1 MIARPNS
8 NQDPS
13 PDPTSP
19 YPTSPDSTSPDSSP
33 DRSPGTPGEG
43 DDALPGQNPPW
54 LTALQES
61 LVEALPRLYGVPAD
75 PLVSEAI
82 AALTL
87 ALAAGELTCPLP
99 LSLQQ
104 GQGLAQAD
112 GPDSL
117 ARLQRSALVQASD
130 SPLVLAGQRLA
141 WRRWQ
146 QRLQQVLDA
155 LVDMAQAPPPAWP
168 AAAGEPVADHSS
180 ASKAAVTKGTLAA
193 APPGTPLDDQQR
205 RAVAAVLAK
214 GLVLLEGGPGTG
226 KTSTVAAMINAVQQ
240 HCPQALIHLAAPTGK
255 AAARLGQASG
265 DRHPCST
272 LHRLLEQ
279 RGDRFLRNRHHPLR
293 LDLLIVDEVSMVDLE
308 LMAALLEALPAS
320 CRLVLVGDPA
330 QLPPVAPG
338 AVLAALQRPAPRA
351 ALGDAAVHLETTYR
365 HAGAIAAVAAT
376 LRQWGSAEGPDGSP
390 VPSGEPLLE
399 LLRPQLQRLGQGDNL
414 HWLEVPWTGWSASL
428 PEPVRQRLQQHRL
441 KLAELAQEAELARAA
456 GTQGAKAQGAGDQ
469 ANGNQQAAVQALL
482 AQRDRLLLLTPQRR
496 GPWGVE
502 TLHRLLLGDAAADP
516 GRWPCGTPVIC
527 LRNRDD
533 LGLANGDL
541 GVVVGDAPAT
551 GPDSNLDSNRDFQR
565 WLVFGPDP
573 SQRLHPAQLAGAVEP
588 ALALT
593 VHKAQGSEAEEV
605 IVLVPPGEPRDPR
618 LLYTALT
625 RARQRALLVT
635 SRATGPS
642 HSASIPAV

>member
-1 MIARPNS
+1 MIAQSNF

-19 YPTSPDSTSPDSSP
+19 DSNQDPIP
-33 DRSPGTPGEG
+33 VTPLEG
-43 DDALPGQNPPW
+43 DDALPGQDPPW

-61 LVEALPRLYGVPAD
+61 LVEALPRLYGVAAD

-82 AALTL
+82 GALTR
-87 ALAAGELTCPLP
+87 ALAAGELECPLP

-104 GQGLAQAD
+104 GQGTAGAD

-117 ARLQRSALVQASD
+117 ALLQRSALVQAND
-130 SPLVLAGQRLA
+130 SPLVLEGQRLS

-146 QRLQQVLDA
+146 QRLQQVLAA
-155 LVDMAQAPPPAWP
+155 LVDRAQAPPPAWP
-168 AAAGEPVADHSS
+168 AAAGEPVA
-180 ASKAAVTKGTLAA
+180 KAAAAEPAARDSAADQPSAGEPAATKATPAA
-193 APPGTPLDDQQR
+193 APPAAPLDDQQR
-205 RAVAAVLAK
+205 RAVAAVLAR

-226 KTSTVAAMINAVQQ
+226 KTSTVAAMISAVQQ
-240 HCPQALIHLAAPTGK
+240 HCPQARIHLAAPTGK

-308 LMAALLEALPAS
+308 LMAALLEALPTS

-351 ALGDAAVHLETTYR
+351 ALGETAVRLETTYR
-365 HAGAIAAVAAT
+365 HAGAIAAVAAS
-376 LRQWGSAEGPDGSP
+376 LRQWGEADGPEAPTAPGAEG
-390 VPSGEPLLE
+390 LLQ
-399 LLRPQLQRLGQGDNL
+399 LLRPQLQRLGDDDNL
-414 HWLEVPWTGWSASL
+414 QWLEVSWTGWAASL

-441 KLAELAQEAELARAA
+441 KLAELARAVGADGA
-456 GTQGAKAQGAGDQ
+456 GTQGAKAQGTGTQRAKDQ
-469 ANGNQQAAVQALL
+469 AAAVEALL

-502 TLHRLLLGDAAADP
+502 TLHRLLLGEAAADP
-516 GRWPCGTPVIC
+516 ARWPCGTPVIC

-541 GVVVGDAPAT
+541 GVVMGDSPAT
-551 GPDSNLDSNRDFQR
+551 GSESSLDSNREFQR
-565 WLVFGPDP
+565 WLIFGPDP

-635 SRATGPS
+635 SRVTG
-642 HSASIPAV
+642 SA

>member
-1 MIARPNS
+1 MT
-8 NQDPS
+8 NQ
-13 PDPTSP
+13 PDPN
-19 YPTSPDSTSPDSSP
+19 PTNPDSSP
-33 DRSPGTPGEG
+33 DLSPGIPLQG
-43 DDALPGQNPPW
+43 DDAAQTQEPPW

-75 PLVSEAI
+75 PLVNEAI

-87 ALAAGELTCPLP
+87 ALAAGELACPLP

-130 SPLVLAGQRLA
+130 SPLVLEGQRLA

-155 LVDMAQAPPPAWP
+155 LVKRAQAPPPAWP
-168 AAAGEPVADHSS
+168 VAAEETAPAAAIP
-180 ASKAAVTKGTLAA
+180 AA
-193 APPGTPLDDQQR
+193 APPAAPLDGQQR
-205 RAVAAVLAK
+205 RAVAAVLAR

-226 KTSTVAAMINAVQQ
+226 KTSTVAAMINAALQ
-240 HCPQALIHLAAPTGK
+240 HCPQARIHLAAPTGK
-255 AAARLGQASG
+255 AAARLGQATYG
-265 DRHPCST
+265 RHPCST

-308 LMAALLEALPAS
+308 LMAALLEALPTS

-351 ALGDAAVHLETTYR
+351 ALGETAVRLETTYR
-365 HAGAIAAVAAT
+365 HAGAIAAVAAS
-376 LRQWGSAEGPDGSP
+376 LRQWGEADGPEAPTAPGAEG
-390 VPSGEPLLE
+390 LLQ
-399 LLRPQLQRLGQGDNL
+399 LLRPQLQRLGDDDNL
-414 HWLEVPWTGWSASL
+414 QWLEVSWTGWAASL

-441 KLAELAQEAELARAA
+441 KLAELARAVGA
-456 GTQGAKAQGAGDQ
+456 DGAKAQGAGAQGTGTQRAKDQ
-469 ANGNQQAAVQALL
+469 AAAVEALL

-502 TLHRLLLGDAAADP
+502 TLHRLLLGEAAADP
-516 GRWPCGTPVIC
+516 ARWPCGTPVIC

-541 GVVVGDAPAT
+541 GVVVGDSPAT
-551 GPDSNLDSNRDFQR
+551 GSESSLDSNRDFQR
-565 WLVFGPDP
+565 WLVFGPHP

>member
-1 MIARPNS
+1 MT
-8 NQDPS
+8 NQ
-13 PDPTSP
+13 PDPN
-19 YPTSPDSTSPDSSP
+19 PTNPDSSP
-33 DRSPGTPGEG
+33 DLSPGIPLQG
-43 DDALPGQNPPW
+43 DDAAQTQEPPW

-75 PLVSEAI
+75 PLVNEAI

-87 ALAAGELTCPLP
+87 ALAAGELACPLP

-130 SPLVLAGQRLA
+130 SPLVLEGQRLA

-155 LVDMAQAPPPAWP
+155 LVKRAQAPPPAWP
-168 AAAGEPVADHSS
+168 VAAEETAPAAAIP
-180 ASKAAVTKGTLAA
+180 AA
-193 APPGTPLDDQQR
+193 APPAAPLDGQQR
-205 RAVAAVLAK
+205 RAVAAVLAR

-226 KTSTVAAMINAVQQ
+226 KTSTVAAMINAALQ
-240 HCPQALIHLAAPTGK
+240 HCPQARIHLAAPTGK
-255 AAARLGQASG
+255 AAARLGQATYG
-265 DRHPCST
+265 RHPCST

-308 LMAALLEALPAS
+308 LMAALLEALPTS

-351 ALGDAAVHLETTYR
+351 ALGETAVRLETTYR
-365 HAGAIAAVAAT
+365 HGGAIAAVAAS
-376 LRQWGSAEGPDGSP
+376 LRQWGEADGPEAPTAPGAEG
-390 VPSGEPLLE
+390 LLQ
-399 LLRPQLQRLGQGDNL
+399 LLRPQLQRLGDDDNL
-414 HWLEVPWTGWSASL
+414 QWLEVSWTGWAASL

-441 KLAELAQEAELARAA
+441 KLAELARAVGA
-456 GTQGAKAQGAGDQ
+456 DGAKAQGAGAQGTGTQRAKDQ
-469 ANGNQQAAVQALL
+469 AAAVEALL

-502 TLHRLLLGDAAADP
+502 TLHRLLLGEAAADP
-516 GRWPCGTPVIC
+516 ARWPCGTPVIC

-541 GVVVGDAPAT
+541 GVVVGDSPAT
-551 GPDSNLDSNRDFQR
+551 GSESSLDSNRDFQR
-565 WLVFGPDP
+565 WLVFGPHP

-605 IVLVPPGEPRDPR
+605 IVLVPPGELRDPR

>member
-1 MIARPNS
+1 MTNR
-8 NQDPS
+8 

-19 YPTSPDSTSPDSSP
+19 DSSR

-43 DDALPGQNPPW
+43 DDDLPGQNPPW

-87 ALAAGELTCPLP
+87 ALAAGEVTCPLP

-155 LVDMAQAPPPAWP
+155 LVGRAQAPLPAWP
-168 AAAGEPVADHSS
+168 AAAGVSAADQPPVG
-180 ASKAAVTKGTLAA
+180 KAAATKATLAA
-193 APPGTPLDDQQR
+193 APPAAPLDDQQR
-205 RAVAAVLAK
+205 RAVGAVLAK

-226 KTSTVAAMINAVQQ
+226 KTSTVAAMISAVQQ
-240 HCPQALIHLAAPTGK
+240 HCPQARIHLAAPTGK

-376 LRQWGSAEGPDGSP
+376 LRQWAGAEGPDGSP
-390 VPSGEPLLE
+390 VTGGEPLLE
-399 LLRPQLQRLGQGDNL
+399 LLRPQLQRLGQDDNL

-441 KLAELAQEAELARAA
+441 KLAELAQEA
-456 GTQGAKAQGAGDQ
+456 GAQ
-469 ANGNQQAAVQALL
+469 ASGNQQAAVQALL

-502 TLHRLLLGDAAADP
+502 TLHRLLLGEAAADP
-516 GRWPCGTPVIC
+516 ARWPCGTPVIC

-541 GVVVGDAPAT
+541 GVVVGNSPAT
-551 GPDSNLDSNRDFQR
+551 GPDFSLDSNREFQR

-642 HSASIPAV
+642 HSASNPAV

>member
-1 MIARPNS
+1 MTN
-8 NQDPS
+8 S
-13 PDPTSP
+13 PDPATENP
-19 YPTSPDSTSPDSSP
+19 
-33 DRSPGTPGEG
+33 SPGIPGEG
-43 DDALPGQNPPW
+43 DGALPGQNPPW

-75 PLVSEAI
+75 PVVCEAI

-87 ALAAGELTCPLP
+87 ALAAGELECHLP

-112 GPDSL
+112 GSDSL

-155 LVDMAQAPPPAWP
+155 LVGRAQAPPPAWP
-168 AAAGEPVADHSS
+168 AAAEEPVADQPS
-180 ASKAAVTKGTLAA
+180 AGKAAATKATPAAA
-193 APPGTPLDDQQR
+193 APALAPLDDQQR

-226 KTSTVAAMINAVQQ
+226 KTSTVAAMISAVQEQ
-240 HCPQALIHLAAPTGK
+240 FPQARIHLAAPTGK

-279 RGDRFLRNRHHPLR
+279 RGDRFLRNRHNPLR

-308 LMAALLEALPAS
+308 LMAALLEALPAN

-338 AVLAALQRPAPRA
+338 AVLAALQRPAPRT
-351 ALGDAAVHLETTYR
+351 ALGDAAVLLETTYR
-365 HAGAIAAVAAT
+365 HAGAIATVAAT
-376 LRQWGSAEGPDGSP
+376 LRQWGSAEGPDAP
-390 VPSGEPLLE
+390 TVPGAEGLLE
-399 LLRPQLQRLGQGDNL
+399 LLRPQLECLGQDDNL

-441 KLAELAQEAELARAA
+441 KLAELAELAWLA
-456 GTQGAKAQGAGDQ
+456 GAQGAGAQ
-469 ANGNQQAAVQALL
+469 GAGAQEAGNQEPADRAAAVQALL

-496 GPWGVE
+496 GPWGVD

-516 GRWPCGTPVIC
+516 ARWPCGTPVIC

-541 GVVVGDAPAT
+541 GVVVGDSPAT
-551 GPDSNLDSNRDFQR
+551 GSESSLDSKLDTKRDFQR

-625 RARQRALLVT
+625 RARQRVLLVT
-635 SRATGPS
+635 SRVTG
-642 HSASIPAV
+642 AD

>member
-1 MIARPNS
+1 V
-8 NQDPS
+8 Q
-13 PDPTSP
+13 TQ
-19 YPTSPDSTSPDSSP
+19 
-33 DRSPGTPGEG
+33 E
-43 DDALPGQNPPW
+43 PPW

-75 PLVSEAI
+75 AAVSEAI

-87 ALAAGELTCPLP
+87 ALAAGELECPLP
-99 LSLQQ
+99 LAWQQ
-104 GQGLAQAD
+104 GQGTTSTE
-112 GPDSL
+112 GPVSL
-117 ARLQRSALVQASD
+117 ARLQQSALVQASD
-130 SPLVLAGQRLA
+130 SPIVMEGQRLG

-146 QRLQQVLDA
+146 LRLQQVLDA
-155 LVDMAQAPPPAWP
+155 LVDRAQAPPPAWP
-168 AAAGEPVADHSS
+168 ASADVLAPGEPAT
-180 ASKAAVTKGTLAA
+180 AAATQAA
-193 APPGTPLDDQQR
+193 APPAARLDDQQR
-205 RAVAAVLAK
+205 RAVAAVLTR

-226 KTSTVAAMINAVQQ
+226 KTSTVAAMISEVQK
-240 HCPQALIHLAAPTGK
+240 HSPQALIHLAAPTGK
-255 AAARLGQASG
+255 AAARLGQACG

-308 LMAALLEALPAS
+308 LMAALVEALPAN

-351 ALGDAAVHLETTYR
+351 ALGDAAVRLETTYR

-376 LRQWGSAEGPDGSP
+376 LRQWGGADGPDCPTAPGA
-390 VPSGEPLLE
+390 EALLE
-399 LLRPQLQRLGQGDNL
+399 LLRPQLQRLEEDDNL
-414 HWLEVPWTGWSASL
+414 QWLEVPWAGWAPSL

-441 KLAELAQEAELARAA
+441 KLAELARGEAVE
-456 GTQGAKAQGAGDQ
+456 
-469 ANGNQQAAVQALL
+469 ALL

-502 TLHRLLLGDAAADP
+502 TLHRLLLGEAAADP
-516 GRWPCGTPVIC
+516 ARWPCGTPVIC

-541 GVVVGDAPAT
+541 GVVVGDAPAA
-551 GPDSNLDSNRDFQR
+551 GSDSNLDSKQDFQR
-565 WLVFGPDP
+565 WLVFGPHP
-573 SQRLHPAQLAGAVEP
+573 NQRLHPAQLAGAVEP

-635 SRATGPS
+635 SRVNG
-642 HSASIPAV
+642 SA

>member
-1 MIARPNS
+1 
-8 NQDPS
+8 
-13 PDPTSP
+13 
-19 YPTSPDSTSPDSSP
+19 
-33 DRSPGTPGEG
+33 
-43 DDALPGQNPPW
+43 
-54 LTALQES
+54 
-61 LVEALPRLYGVPAD
+61 
-75 PLVSEAI
+75 
-82 AALTL
+82 
-87 ALAAGELTCPLP
+87 
-99 LSLQQ
+99 
-104 GQGLAQAD
+104 
-112 GPDSL
+112 
-117 ARLQRSALVQASD
+117 
-130 SPLVLAGQRLA
+130 
-141 WRRWQ
+141 
-146 QRLQQVLDA
+146 
-155 LVDMAQAPPPAWP
+155 
-168 AAAGEPVADHSS
+168 
-180 ASKAAVTKGTLAA
+180 
-193 APPGTPLDDQQR
+193 
-205 RAVAAVLAK
+205 LAK

-226 KTSTVAAMINAVQQ
+226 KTSTVAAMISAVQQ
-240 HCPQALIHLAAPTGK
+240 HYPQARIHLAAPTGK

-279 RGDRFLRNRHHPLR
+279 RGDRFLRNRHNPLR

-308 LMAALLEALPAS
+308 LMAALLEALPAN

-338 AVLAALQRPAPRA
+338 AVLAALQRPAPRT
-351 ALGDAAVHLETTYR
+351 ALGDAAVRLETTYR

-376 LRQWGSAEGPDGSP
+376 LRQWGSAEGPAGSTAP
-390 VPSGEPLLE
+390 GAEGLLE
-399 LLRPQLQRLGQGDNL
+399 LLGPQLECLGQDDNL

-441 KLAELAQEAELARAA
+441 KLAELAELAWRA
-456 GTQGAKAQGAGDQ
+456 GAQGAGAQ
-469 ANGNQQAAVQALL
+469 GAGAQGAGAQEAGNQEPADRAAAVQALL

-496 GPWGVE
+496 GPWGVD

-516 GRWPCGTPVIC
+516 ARWPCGTPVIC

-541 GVVVGDAPAT
+541 GVVVGDSPAT
-551 GPDSNLDSNRDFQR
+551 GSESSLDSKLDTKRDFQR

-605 IVLVPPGEPRDPR
+605 IVLVPPGEPRDLR

-625 RARQRALLVT
+625 RARQRVLLVT
-635 SRATGPS
+635 GRVTG
-642 HSASIPAV
+642 AD

>member
-155 LVDMAQAPPPAWP
+155 LVERAQAPPPAWP
-168 AAAGEPVADHSS
+168 VAAEETAPAAAIP
-180 ASKAAVTKGTLAA
+180 AA
-193 APPGTPLDDQQR
+193 APPAAPLDGQQR
-205 RAVAAVLAK
+205 RAVAAVLAR

-226 KTSTVAAMINAVQQ
+226 KTSTVAAMINAALR
-240 HCPQALIHLAAPTGK
+240 HCPQARIHLAAPTGK
-255 AAARLGQASG
+255 AAARLGQATYG
-265 DRHPCST
+265 RHPCST

-351 ALGDAAVHLETTYR
+351 ALGETAVRLETTYR
-365 HAGAIAAVAAT
+365 HAGAIASVAAT
-376 LRQWGSAEGPDGSP
+376 LRQWGGADGPDAP
-390 VPSGEPLLE
+390 TAPDAEALLE
-399 LLRPQLQRLGQGDNL
+399 LLRPQLEHLGEGDNL
-414 HWLEVPWTGWSASL
+414 QWLEVPWTGWSASL

-441 KLAELAQEAELARAA
+441 KLAELAQEAELARVPR
-456 GTQGAKAQGAGDQ
+456 GPGAGDQ
-469 ANGNQQAAVQALL
+469 ANGNQEAALEALL

-502 TLHRLLLGDAAADP
+502 TLHRLLLGEAAADP
-516 GRWPCGTPVIC
+516 ARWPCGTPVIC

-541 GVVVGDAPAT
+541 GVVVGDT
-551 GPDSNLDSNRDFQR
+551 SNVGHDSSLESNREFQR
-565 WLVFGPDP
+565 WLTFGPDP

-635 SRATGPS
+635 SRATGP
-642 HSASIPAV
+642 A

>member
-1 MIARPNS
+1 MIS
-8 NQDPS
+8 GL
-13 PDPTSP
+13 
-19 YPTSPDSTSPDSSP
+19 DSSP
-33 DRSPGTPGEG
+33 GIPLQG
-43 DDALPGQNPPW
+43 DDAAQTNDPPW

-87 ALAAGELTCPLP
+87 ALAAGDLECPLP
-99 LSLQQ
+99 LLQ
-104 GQGLAQAD
+104 GPGSARAD
-112 GPDSL
+112 GSVSL
-117 ARLQRSALVQASD
+117 ARLQQSALVQASD
-130 SPLVLAGQRLA
+130 SPLVLEGQRLG

-146 QRLQQVLDA
+146 QSLQQVLAA
-155 LVDMAQAPPPAWP
+155 LVERAQAPPPAWP
-168 AAAGEPVADHSS
+168 AAAGEPAADEPS
-180 ASKAAVTKGTLAA
+180 AGEPAPAAGTLAA
-193 APPGTPLDDQQR
+193 ATFAAPLDDQQR
-205 RAVAAVLAK
+205 RAVGAVLAR

-226 KTSTVAAMINAVQQ
+226 KTSTVAAMIRAVQEQ
-240 HCPQALIHLAAPTGK
+240 CPQARIHLAAPTGK
-255 AAARLGQASG
+255 AAGRLRQATG

-279 RGDRFLRNRHHPLR
+279 RGDRFLRNRRNPLG

-308 LMAALLEALPAS
+308 LMAALVEALPAS

-338 AVLAALQRPAPRA
+338 AVLAALQRPEPRA
-351 ALGDAAVHLETTYR
+351 ALGDAVVRLETTYR

-376 LRQWGSAEGPDGSP
+376 LRQWGEADRPDRPSPAGAET
-390 VPSGEPLLE
+390 LLE
-399 LLRPQLQRLGQGDNL
+399 ELRPQLQRLAEGDNL
-414 HWLEVPWTGWSASL
+414 HWLEVPWTGWAASL
-428 PEPVRQRLQQHRL
+428 PEPVRQRLQEHRL
-441 KLAELAQEAELARAA
+441 KLAELAQAVGTQAA
-456 GTQGAKAQGAGDQ
+456 GAHGAKDQ
-469 ANGNQQAAVQALL
+469 AAAVEALL

-502 TLHRLLLGDAAADP
+502 TLHRLLLGEAAADP
-516 GRWPCGTPVIC
+516 ARWPVGTPVLC

-551 GPDSNLDSNRDFQR
+551 GPDSSLDSNRDVQR
-565 WLVFGPDP
+565 WLVFGPHP

-635 SRATGPS
+635 GRGTGP
-642 HSASIPAV
+642 A

>member
-1 MIARPNS
+1 
-8 NQDPS
+8 
-13 PDPTSP
+13 
-19 YPTSPDSTSPDSSP
+19 
-33 DRSPGTPGEG
+33 
-43 DDALPGQNPPW
+43 
-54 LTALQES
+54 
-61 LVEALPRLYGVPAD
+61 
-75 PLVSEAI
+75 
-82 AALTL
+82 L
-87 ALAAGELTCPLP
+87 ALAAGELECHLP

-112 GPDSL
+112 GSDSL

-155 LVDMAQAPPPAWP
+155 LVGRAQAPPPAWP
-168 AAAGEPVADHSS
+168 AAAEEPVADQPS
-180 ASKAAVTKGTLAA
+180 AGKAAATKATPAAA
-193 APPGTPLDDQQR
+193 APALAPLDDQQR

-226 KTSTVAAMINAVQQ
+226 KTSTVAAMISAVQEQ
-240 HCPQALIHLAAPTGK
+240 FPQARIHLAAPTGK

-279 RGDRFLRNRHHPLR
+279 RGDRFLRNRHNPLR

-308 LMAALLEALPAS
+308 LMAALLEALPAN

-338 AVLAALQRPAPRA
+338 AVLAALQRPAPRT
-351 ALGDAAVHLETTYR
+351 ALGDAAVRLETTYR
-365 HAGAIAAVAAT
+365 HAGAIATVAAT
-376 LRQWGSAEGPDGSP
+376 LRQWGSAEGPDAP
-390 VPSGEPLLE
+390 TVPGAEGLLE
-399 LLRPQLQRLGQGDNL
+399 LLRPQLECLGQDDNL

-441 KLAELAQEAELARAA
+441 KLAELAELAWLA
-456 GTQGAKAQGAGDQ
+456 GAQGAGAQ
-469 ANGNQQAAVQALL
+469 GAGAQEAGNQEPADRAAAVQALL

-496 GPWGVE
+496 GPWGVD

-516 GRWPCGTPVIC
+516 ARWPCGTPVIC

-541 GVVVGDAPAT
+541 GVVVGDSPAT
-551 GPDSNLDSNRDFQR
+551 GSESSLDSKLDTKRDFQR

-605 IVLVPPGEPRDPR
+605 IVLVPPGEPRDLR

-625 RARQRALLVT
+625 RARQRVLLVT
-635 SRATGPS
+635 GRVTG
-642 HSASIPAV
+642 AD

>member
-1 MIARPNS
+1 MTN
-8 NQDPS
+8 S
-13 PDPTSP
+13 PDPATENP
-19 YPTSPDSTSPDSSP
+19 
-33 DRSPGTPGEG
+33 SPGIPGEG
-43 DDALPGQNPPW
+43 DGALPGQNPPW

-75 PLVSEAI
+75 PVVCEAI

-87 ALAAGELTCPLP
+87 ALAAGELECHLP

-112 GPDSL
+112 GSDSL

-155 LVDMAQAPPPAWP
+155 LVGRAQAPPPAWP
-168 AAAGEPVADHSS
+168 AAAEEPVADQPS
-180 ASKAAVTKGTLAA
+180 AGKAAATKATLAA
-193 APPGTPLDDQQR
+193 APASAPLDDQQR
-205 RAVAAVLAK
+205 RAVAAVLAR

-226 KTSTVAAMINAVQQ
+226 KTSTVAAMINAVQEQ
-240 HCPQALIHLAAPTGK
+240 FPQARIHLAAPTGK

-279 RGDRFLRNRHHPLR
+279 RGDRFLRNRHNPLR

-308 LMAALLEALPAS
+308 LMAALLEALPAN

-338 AVLAALQRPAPRA
+338 AVLAALQRPAPRT
-351 ALGDAAVHLETTYR
+351 ALGDAAVRLETTYR
-365 HAGAIAAVAAT
+365 HAGAIATVAAT
-376 LRQWGSAEGPDGSP
+376 LRQWGSAEGPDAP
-390 VPSGEPLLE
+390 TVPGAEGLLE
-399 LLRPQLQRLGQGDNL
+399 LLRPQLECLGQDDNL

-441 KLAELAQEAELARAA
+441 KLAELAELAWLA
-456 GTQGAKAQGAGDQ
+456 GAQGAGAQ
-469 ANGNQQAAVQALL
+469 GAGAQEAGNQEPADRAAAVQALL

-496 GPWGVE
+496 GPWGVD

-516 GRWPCGTPVIC
+516 ARWPCGTPVIC

-541 GVVVGDAPAT
+541 GVVVGDSPAT
-551 GPDSNLDSNRDFQR
+551 GSESSLDSKLDTKRDFQR

-605 IVLVPPGEPRDPR
+605 IVLVPPGEPRDLR

-625 RARQRALLVT
+625 RARQRVLLVT
-635 SRATGPS
+635 GRVTG
-642 HSASIPAV
+642 AD

>member
-1 MIARPNS
+1 MTN
-8 NQDPS
+8 S
-13 PDPTSP
+13 PDPATENP
-19 YPTSPDSTSPDSSP
+19 
-33 DRSPGTPGEG
+33 SPGIPGEG
-43 DDALPGQNPPW
+43 DGALPGQNPPW

-75 PLVSEAI
+75 PVVCEAI

-87 ALAAGELTCPLP
+87 ALAAGELECHLP

-112 GPDSL
+112 GSDSL

-155 LVDMAQAPPPAWP
+155 LVGRAQAPPPAWP
-168 AAAGEPVADHSS
+168 AAAEEPVADQPS
-180 ASKAAVTKGTLAA
+180 AGKAAATKATPAAA
-193 APPGTPLDDQQR
+193 APALAPLDDQQR

-226 KTSTVAAMINAVQQ
+226 KTSTVAAMIRAVQEQ
-240 HCPQALIHLAAPTGK
+240 FPQARIHLAAPTGK

-279 RGDRFLRNRHHPLR
+279 RGDRFLRNRHNPLR

-308 LMAALLEALPAS
+308 LMAALLEALPAN

-338 AVLAALQRPAPRA
+338 AVLAALQRPAPRT
-351 ALGDAAVHLETTYR
+351 ALGDAAVLLETTYR
-365 HAGAIAAVAAT
+365 HAGAIATVAAT
-376 LRQWGSAEGPDGSP
+376 LRQWGSAEGPDAP
-390 VPSGEPLLE
+390 TVPGAEGLLE
-399 LLRPQLQRLGQGDNL
+399 LLRPQLECLGQDDNL

-441 KLAELAQEAELARAA
+441 KLAELAELAWLA
-456 GTQGAKAQGAGDQ
+456 GAQGAGAQ
-469 ANGNQQAAVQALL
+469 GAGAQEAGNQEPADRAAAVQALL

-496 GPWGVE
+496 GPWGVD

-516 GRWPCGTPVIC
+516 ARWPCGTPVIC

-541 GVVVGDAPAT
+541 GVVVGDSPAT
-551 GPDSNLDSNRDFQR
+551 GSESSLDSKLDTKRDFQR

-605 IVLVPPGEPRDPR
+605 IVLVPPGEPRDLR

-625 RARQRALLVT
+625 RARQRVLLVT
-635 SRATGPS
+635 GRVTG
-642 HSASIPAV
+642 AD

>member
-1 MIARPNS
+1 MTN
-8 NQDPS
+8 S
-13 PDPTSP
+13 PDPATENP
-19 YPTSPDSTSPDSSP
+19 
-33 DRSPGTPGEG
+33 SPGIPGEG
-43 DDALPGQNPPW
+43 DGALPGQNPPW

-75 PLVSEAI
+75 PVVCEAI

-87 ALAAGELTCPLP
+87 ALAAGELECHLP

-112 GPDSL
+112 GSDSL

-155 LVDMAQAPPPAWP
+155 LVGRAQAPPPAWP
-168 AAAGEPVADHSS
+168 AAAEEPVADQPS
-180 ASKAAVTKGTLAA
+180 AGKAAATKATPAAA
-193 APPGTPLDDQQR
+193 APALAPLDDQQR

-226 KTSTVAAMINAVQQ
+226 KTSTVAAMISAVQEQ
-240 HCPQALIHLAAPTGK
+240 FPQARIHLAAPTGK

-279 RGDRFLRNRHHPLR
+279 RGDRFLRNRHNPLR

-308 LMAALLEALPAS
+308 LMAALLEALPAN

-338 AVLAALQRPAPRA
+338 AVLAALQRPAPRT
-351 ALGDAAVHLETTYR
+351 ALGDAAVLLETTYR
-365 HAGAIAAVAAT
+365 HAGAIATVAAT
-376 LRQWGSAEGPDGSP
+376 LRQWGSAEGPDAP
-390 VPSGEPLLE
+390 TVPGAEGLLE
-399 LLRPQLQRLGQGDNL
+399 LLRPQLECLGQDDNL

-441 KLAELAQEAELARAA
+441 KLAELAELAWLA
-456 GTQGAKAQGAGDQ
+456 GAQGAGAQ
-469 ANGNQQAAVQALL
+469 GAGAQEAGNQEPADRAAAVQALL

-496 GPWGVE
+496 GPWGVD

-516 GRWPCGTPVIC
+516 ARWPCGTPVIC

-541 GVVVGDAPAT
+541 GVVVGDSPAT
-551 GPDSNLDSNRDFQR
+551 GSESSLDSKLDTKRDFQR

-605 IVLVPPGEPRDPR
+605 IVLVPPGEPRDLR

-625 RARQRALLVT
+625 RARQRVLLVT
-635 SRATGPS
+635 GRVTG
-642 HSASIPAV
+642 AD

>member
-1 MIARPNS
+1 MTSSPDAT
-8 NQDPS
+8 S

-19 YPTSPDSTSPDSSP
+19 NATIENPSPDLPLQA
-33 DRSPGTPGEG
+33 
-43 DDALPGQNPPW
+43 DDAAQTQDPAW
-54 LTALQES
+54 LTALQQS

-75 PLVSEAI
+75 PVVSEAI

-87 ALAAGELTCPLP
+87 ALAAGELECPLP
-99 LSLQQ
+99 LAWQQ
-104 GQGLAQAD
+104 GQGTAGAD
-112 GPDSL
+112 GPDYL
-117 ARLQRSALVQASD
+117 ARLQRSALVQACD
-130 SPLVLAGQRLA
+130 SPLVLEGQRLS

-146 QRLQQVLDA
+146 QRLQQVLEA
-155 LVDMAQAPPPAWP
+155 LIERAQAPPPAWP
-168 AAAGEPVADHSS
+168 DAAEEPVADQPS
-180 ASKAAVTKGTLAA
+180 ADKAAAIKATPAA
-193 APPGTPLDDQQR
+193 ATPAAPLDDQQR
-205 RAVAAVLAK
+205 RAVEAVLAK

-226 KTSTVAAMINAVQQ
+226 KTSTVAAMISAVQEQ
-240 HCPQALIHLAAPTGK
+240 FPQARIHLAAPTGK

-351 ALGDAAVHLETTYR
+351 ALGDAAVRLETTYR

-376 LRQWGSAEGPDGSP
+376 LRQWGGSDGPDAP
-390 VPSGEPLLE
+390 TAPAAETLLE
-399 LLRPQLQRLGQGDNL
+399 QLRPQLQNLREDDNL
-414 HWLEVPWTGWSASL
+414 QWLEVPWTGWSASL
-428 PEPVRQRLQQHRL
+428 PEPVQQRLQQHRL
-441 KLAELAQEAELARAA
+441 RLAELAQAAETHGAE
-456 GTQGAKAQGAGDQ
+456 THGAKTRGAKTHGADDQ
-469 ANGNQQAAVQALL
+469 AAAVEALL

-516 GRWPCGTPVIC
+516 ARWPCGTPVIC

-541 GVVVGDAPAT
+541 GVVVGDSPAT
-551 GPDSNLDSNRDFQR
+551 DPDSNLDSNLDANRDFQR
-565 WLVFGPDP
+565 WLLFGPDP

-625 RARQRALLVT
+625 RARQRVLLVT
-635 SRATGPS
+635 SRASDPS
-642 HSASIPAV
+642 HTASKQPAV

>member
-1 MIARPNS
+1 MTSRP
-8 NQDPS
+8 DAAS
-13 PDPTSP
+13 PDPTR
-19 YPTSPDSTSPDSSP
+19 PDSSP
-33 DRSPGTPGEG
+33 DPATENPSPGTPGEG
-43 DDALPGQNPPW
+43 DDALPGQNPAW

-75 PLVSEAI
+75 PVVNEAI

-87 ALAAGELTCPLP
+87 ALAAGELECPLP
-99 LSLQQ
+99 LAWQQ
-104 GQGLAQAD
+104 GQGTAGAD

-155 LVDMAQAPPPAWP
+155 LIERAQAPPPAWP
-168 AAAGEPVADHSS
+168 DAAEEPVADQPS
-180 ASKAAVTKGTLAA
+180 AGKAAATKATPAA
-193 APPGTPLDDQQR
+193 APPAAPLDDQQR

-226 KTSTVAAMINAVQQ
+226 KTSTVAAMISAVQQ
-240 HCPQALIHLAAPTGK
+240 HYPQARIHLAAPTGK

-308 LMAALLEALPAS
+308 LMAALLEALPAN

-338 AVLAALQRPAPRA
+338 AVLAALQRPAPRT
-351 ALGDAAVHLETTYR
+351 ALGDAAVRLETTYR

-376 LRQWGSAEGPDGSP
+376 LRQWGSAEGPDAP
-390 VPSGEPLLE
+390 TVPGAEGLLE
-399 LLRPQLQRLGQGDNL
+399 LLRPQLECLGQDDNL

-441 KLAELAQEAELARAA
+441 KLAELAELARRA
-456 GTQGAKAQGAGDQ
+456 GAQGAGAQ
-469 ANGNQQAAVQALL
+469 GAGAQEAGNQEPADRAAAVQALL

-496 GPWGVE
+496 GPWGVD
-502 TLHRLLLGDAAADP
+502 TLHRLLLGEAAADP
-516 GRWPCGTPVIC
+516 ARWPCGTPVIC

-541 GVVVGDAPAT
+541 GVVVGDSPAT
-551 GPDSNLDSNRDFQR
+551 GSESSLDSKLDTKRDFQR

-625 RARQRALLVT
+625 RARQRVLLVT
-635 SRATGPS
+635 GRATGPS
-642 HSASIPAV
+642 HSASNPPL

>member
-1 MIARPNS
+1 MTN
-8 NQDPS
+8 S
-13 PDPTSP
+13 PDPATENP
-19 YPTSPDSTSPDSSP
+19 
-33 DRSPGTPGEG
+33 SPGIPGEG
-43 DDALPGQNPPW
+43 DGALPGQNPPW

-75 PLVSEAI
+75 PVVCEAI

-87 ALAAGELTCPLP
+87 ALAAGELECHLP

-112 GPDSL
+112 GSDSL

-155 LVDMAQAPPPAWP
+155 LVGRAQAPPPAWP
-168 AAAGEPVADHSS
+168 AAAEEPVADQPS
-180 ASKAAVTKGTLAA
+180 AGKAAATKATPAAA
-193 APPGTPLDDQQR
+193 APALAPLDDQQR

-226 KTSTVAAMINAVQQ
+226 KTSTVAAMISAVQEQ
-240 HCPQALIHLAAPTGK
+240 FPQARIHLAAPTGK

-279 RGDRFLRNRHHPLR
+279 RGDRFLRNRHNPLR

-308 LMAALLEALPAS
+308 LMAALLEALPAN

-338 AVLAALQRPAPRA
+338 AVLAALQRPAPRT
-351 ALGDAAVHLETTYR
+351 ALGDAAVRLETTYR

-376 LRQWGSAEGPDGSP
+376 LRQWGSAEGPDAP
-390 VPSGEPLLE
+390 TVPGAEGLLE
-399 LLRPQLQRLGQGDNL
+399 LLRPQLECLGQDDNL

-441 KLAELAQEAELARAA
+441 KLAELAELAWLA
-456 GTQGAKAQGAGDQ
+456 GAQGAGAQ
-469 ANGNQQAAVQALL
+469 GAGAQEAGNQEPADRAAAVQALL

-496 GPWGVE
+496 GPWGVD

-516 GRWPCGTPVIC
+516 ARWPCGTPVIC

-541 GVVVGDAPAT
+541 GVVVGDSPAT
-551 GPDSNLDSNRDFQR
+551 GSESSLDSKLDTKRDFQR

-605 IVLVPPGEPRDPR
+605 IVLVPPGEPRDLR

-625 RARQRALLVT
+625 RARQRVLLVT
-635 SRATGPS
+635 GRVTG
-642 HSASIPAV
+642 AD

>member
-1 MIARPNS
+1 MTN
-8 NQDPS
+8 S
-13 PDPTSP
+13 PDPATENP
-19 YPTSPDSTSPDSSP
+19 
-33 DRSPGTPGEG
+33 SPGIPGEG
-43 DDALPGQNPPW
+43 DGALPGQNPPW

-75 PLVSEAI
+75 PVVCEAI

-87 ALAAGELTCPLP
+87 ALAAGELECHLP

-112 GPDSL
+112 GSDSL

-155 LVDMAQAPPPAWP
+155 LVGRAQAPPPAWP
-168 AAAGEPVADHSS
+168 AAAEEPVADQPS
-180 ASKAAVTKGTLAA
+180 AGKAAATKATLAA
-193 APPGTPLDDQQR
+193 APASAPLDDQQR
-205 RAVAAVLAK
+205 RAVAAVLAR

-226 KTSTVAAMINAVQQ
+226 KTSTVAAMINAVQEQ
-240 HCPQALIHLAAPTGK
+240 FPQARIHLAAPTGK

-308 LMAALLEALPAS
+308 LMAALLEALPAN

-338 AVLAALQRPAPRA
+338 AVLAALQRPPPRT
-351 ALGDAAVHLETTYR
+351 ALGDAAVRLETTYR

-376 LRQWGSAEGPDGSP
+376 LRQWGSAEGPDAP
-390 VPSGEPLLE
+390 TVPGAEGLLE
-399 LLRPQLQRLGQGDNL
+399 LLRPQLECLGQDDNL

-441 KLAELAQEAELARAA
+441 KLAELAELAWRA
-456 GTQGAKAQGAGDQ
+456 GAKGAGAQGAGAQ
-469 ANGNQQAAVQALL
+469 EAGNQEPADRAAAVQALL

-496 GPWGVE
+496 GPWGVD
-502 TLHRLLLGDAAADP
+502 TLHRLLLGEAAADP
-516 GRWPCGTPVIC
+516 ARWPCGTPVIC

-541 GVVVGDAPAT
+541 GVVVGDSPAT
-551 GPDSNLDSNRDFQR
+551 GSESSLDSKLDTKRDFQR

-625 RARQRALLVT
+625 RARQRVLLVT
-635 SRATGPS
+635 SQATGPS
-642 HSASIPAV
+642 HSASNPPL

>member
-1 MIARPNS
+1 MTN
-8 NQDPS
+8 S
-13 PDPTSP
+13 PDPATENP
-19 YPTSPDSTSPDSSP
+19 
-33 DRSPGTPGEG
+33 SPGIPGEG
-43 DDALPGQNPPW
+43 DEALPGQNPPW

-75 PLVSEAI
+75 PVVCEAI

-87 ALAAGELTCPLP
+87 ALAAGELECHLP

-112 GPDSL
+112 GSDSL

-155 LVDMAQAPPPAWP
+155 LVGRAQAPPPAWP
-168 AAAGEPVADHSS
+168 AAAGEPVADQPS
-180 ASKAAVTKGTLAA
+180 AGKAAATKATLAA
-193 APPGTPLDDQQR
+193 APASAPLDDQQR
-205 RAVAAVLAK
+205 RAVAAVLAR

-226 KTSTVAAMINAVQQ
+226 KTSTVAAMISAVQQ
-240 HCPQALIHLAAPTGK
+240 HCPQARIHLAAPTGK

-308 LMAALLEALPAS
+308 LMAALLEALPTS
-320 CRLVLVGDPA
+320 CRLVLVGDSA

-351 ALGDAAVHLETTYR
+351 ALGETAVRLETTYR
-365 HAGAIAAVAAT
+365 HAGAIASVAAT
-376 LRQWGSAEGPDGSP
+376 LRQWGGTDGPGAPTAPDAEA
-390 VPSGEPLLE
+390 LLE
-399 LLRPQLQRLGQGDNL
+399 QLRPQLEHLGEGDNL
-414 HWLEVPWTGWSASL
+414 QWLEVPWTGWSASL

-441 KLAELAQEAELARAA
+441 KLAELAQEAELARVPR
-456 GTQGAKAQGAGDQ
+456 GPGAGDQ
-469 ANGNQQAAVQALL
+469 ANGNQEAALEALL

-502 TLHRLLLGDAAADP
+502 TLHRLLLGEAAADP
-516 GRWPCGTPVIC
+516 ARWPCGTPVIC

-541 GVVVGDAPAT
+541 GVVVGDSPAT
-551 GPDSNLDSNRDFQR
+551 GPDFSLDSNREFQR
-565 WLVFGPDP
+565 WLIFGPDP

-635 SRATGPS
+635 SRATGP
-642 HSASIPAV
+642 A

>member
-1 MIARPNS
+1 MTSSPDAT
-8 NQDPS
+8 S

-19 YPTSPDSTSPDSSP
+19 DATIENP
-33 DRSPGTPGEG
+33 SPGLPLQA
-43 DDALPGQNPPW
+43 DDAAQTQDPAW
-54 LTALQES
+54 LTALQQS

-75 PLVSEAI
+75 PVVSEAI

-87 ALAAGELTCPLP
+87 ALAAGELECPLP
-99 LSLQQ
+99 LAGQQ
-104 GQGLAQAD
+104 GQGTAGAD
-112 GPDSL
+112 GPDYL

-155 LVDMAQAPPPAWP
+155 LIERAQAPAPAWP
-168 AAAGEPVADHSS
+168 DAAEEPLADQPSADKATATKATSAAATS
-180 ASKAAVTKGTLAA
+180 AA
-193 APPGTPLDDQQR
+193 PLDDQQR

-226 KTSTVAAMINAVQQ
+226 KTSTVAAMISAVQQ
-240 HCPQALIHLAAPTGK
+240 HCPQARIHLAAPTGK

-338 AVLAALQRPAPRA
+338 AVLAALQRPAPQA
-351 ALGDAAVHLETTYR
+351 ALGDAAVRLETTYR
-365 HAGAIAAVAAT
+365 HAGAIAAVATT
-376 LRQWGSAEGPDGSP
+376 LRQWGGAEEPDGSTAP
-390 VPSGEPLLE
+390 AAEALLE
-399 LLRPQLQRLGQGDNL
+399 QLRPQLQNLREDDNL
-414 HWLEVPWTGWSASL
+414 QWLEVPWTGWSASL

-441 KLAELAQEAELARAA
+441 KLAELAELTWRAGA
-456 GTQGAKAQGAGDQ
+456 QGVGAQGAAAQGAGDLGS
-469 ANGNQQAAVQALL
+469 ADQAAAVEALL

-502 TLHRLLLGDAAADP
+502 TLHRLLLGEAAADP
-516 GRWPCGTPVIC
+516 ARWPCGTPVIC

-551 GPDSNLDSNRDFQR
+551 GPDSNLDANRDFQR

-593 VHKAQGSEAEEV
+593 VHKAQGSEADEV

-625 RARQRALLVT
+625 RARQRVLLVT
-635 SRATGPS
+635 SRASDQFHTTS
-642 HSASIPAV
+642 KPAV

>member
-1 MIARPNS
+1 M
-8 NQDPS
+8 
-13 PDPTSP
+13 T
-19 YPTSPDSTSPDSSP
+19 SSP
-33 DRSPGTPGEG
+33 DATSPGLPIQA
-43 DDALPGQNPPW
+43 DDAAQTQDPAW
-54 LTALQES
+54 LTALQQS

-75 PLVSEAI
+75 PVVSEAI

-87 ALAAGELTCPLP
+87 ALAAGELDCPLP
-99 LSLQQ
+99 LAGQQ
-104 GQGLAQAD
+104 GQGTAGAD
-112 GPDSL
+112 GPDYL

-155 LVDMAQAPPPAWP
+155 LIERAQAPAPAWP
-168 AAAGEPVADHSS
+168 DAAEEPLADQPSADKAAAT
-180 ASKAAVTKGTLAA
+180 KATPAA
-193 APPGTPLDDQQR
+193 ATPAAPLDDQQR

-226 KTSTVAAMINAVQQ
+226 KTSTVAAMISAVQQ
-240 HCPQALIHLAAPTGK
+240 HCPQARIHLAAPTGK

-351 ALGDAAVHLETTYR
+351 ALGDAAVRLETTYR

-376 LRQWGSAEGPDGSP
+376 LRQWGGAEGPDGSTAP
-390 VPSGEPLLE
+390 AAETLLE
-399 LLRPQLQRLGQGDNL
+399 QLRPQLQNLREDDNL
-414 HWLEVPWTGWSASL
+414 QWLEVPWTGWSASL
-428 PEPVRQRLQQHRL
+428 PEPVQQRLQQHRL
-441 KLAELAQEAELARAA
+441 RLAELARAA
-456 GTQGAKAQGAGDQ
+456 ETHGAKTHGAETHRAETHGADDQ
-469 ANGNQQAAVQALL
+469 AAAVEALL

-502 TLHRLLLGDAAADP
+502 TLHRLLLGEAAADP
-516 GRWPCGTPVIC
+516 ARWPCGTPVIC

-551 GPDSNLDSNRDFQR
+551 DPDSNLDSNLDANRDFQR
-565 WLVFGPDP
+565 WLLFGPDP

-593 VHKAQGSEAEEV
+593 VHKAQGSEADEV

-625 RARQRALLVT
+625 RARQRVLLVT
-635 SRATGPS
+635 SRASDPS
-642 HSASIPAV
+642 HTTSKPAV

>member
-1 MIARPNS
+1 MTN
-8 NQDPS
+8 S
-13 PDPTSP
+13 PDPATENP
-19 YPTSPDSTSPDSSP
+19 
-33 DRSPGTPGEG
+33 SPGIPGEG
-43 DDALPGQNPPW
+43 DGALPGQNPPW

-61 LVEALPRLYGVPAD
+61 LVEALPRLYRVPAD
-75 PLVSEAI
+75 PVVCEAI

-87 ALAAGELTCPLP
+87 ALAAGELECHLP

-112 GPDSL
+112 GSDSL

-155 LVDMAQAPPPAWP
+155 LVGRAQAPPPAWP
-168 AAAGEPVADHSS
+168 AAAEEPVADQPS
-180 ASKAAVTKGTLAA
+180 AGKAAATKATLAA
-193 APPGTPLDDQQR
+193 APASAPLDDQQR
-205 RAVAAVLAK
+205 RAVAAVLAR

-226 KTSTVAAMINAVQQ
+226 KTSTVAAMISAVQEQ
-240 HCPQALIHLAAPTGK
+240 FPQARIHLAAPTGK

-308 LMAALLEALPAS
+308 LMAALVEAMPAS

-351 ALGDAAVHLETTYR
+351 ALGDAAVRLETTYR
-365 HAGAIAAVAAT
+365 HAGAIASVAAT
-376 LRQWGSAEGPDGSP
+376 LRQWGGADGPDAPTAPGA
-390 VPSGEPLLE
+390 EALLE
-399 LLRPQLQRLGQGDNL
+399 LLRPQLEHLGEGDNL
-414 HWLEVPWTGWSASL
+414 QWLEVPWTGWSASL
-428 PEPVRQRLQQHRL
+428 PEPVRQRLRQHRL
-441 KLAELAQEAELARAA
+441 RLAELAWRAGA
-456 GTQGAKAQGAGDQ
+456 QGAGAQGAGAQGAGDQ
-469 ANGNQQAAVQALL
+469 KAADQAAAGQALL
-482 AQRDRLLLLTPQRR
+482 SQRDRLLLLTPQRR

-502 TLHRLLLGDAAADP
+502 TLHRLLLGEAAADP
-516 GRWPCGTPVIC
+516 ARWPCGTPVIC

-541 GVVVGDAPAT
+541 GVVVGDSPAT
-551 GPDSNLDSNRDFQR
+551 GSESSLDSKLDSNRDFQR
-565 WLVFGPDP
+565 WLVFGPHP

-625 RARQRALLVT
+625 RARQRVLLVT
-635 SRATGPS
+635 SRTTGPS
-642 HSASIPAV
+642 HPASIPAV

>member
-1 MIARPNS
+1 
-8 NQDPS
+8 
-13 PDPTSP
+13 
-19 YPTSPDSTSPDSSP
+19 
-33 DRSPGTPGEG
+33 
-43 DDALPGQNPPW
+43 
-54 LTALQES
+54 
-61 LVEALPRLYGVPAD
+61 
-75 PLVSEAI
+75 
-82 AALTL
+82 
-87 ALAAGELTCPLP
+87 
-99 LSLQQ
+99 
-104 GQGLAQAD
+104 
-112 GPDSL
+112 
-117 ARLQRSALVQASD
+117 
-130 SPLVLAGQRLA
+130 
-141 WRRWQ
+141 
-146 QRLQQVLDA
+146 
-155 LVDMAQAPPPAWP
+155 
-168 AAAGEPVADHSS
+168 
-180 ASKAAVTKGTLAA
+180 
-193 APPGTPLDDQQR
+193 
-205 RAVAAVLAK
+205 LAK

-226 KTSTVAAMINAVQQ
+226 KTSTVAAMISAVQQ
-240 HCPQALIHLAAPTGK
+240 HCPQARIHLAAPTGK

-279 RGDRFLRNRHHPLR
+279 RGDRFLRNRHQPLR

-351 ALGDAAVHLETTYR
+351 ALGDAAVRLETTYR
-365 HAGAIAAVAAT
+365 HAGAIAAVAAI
-376 LRQWGSAEGPDGSP
+376 LRQWGGAEGPDESTAP
-390 VPSGEPLLE
+390 AAETLLE
-399 LLRPQLQRLGQGDNL
+399 QLRPQLQNLREDDNL
-414 HWLEVPWTGWSASL
+414 QWLEVPWTGWSASL

-441 KLAELAQEAELARAA
+441 RLAELARAA
-456 GTQGAKAQGAGDQ
+456 ETHGAETHGAKTRGAKTHGADDQ
-469 ANGNQQAAVQALL
+469 AAAVEALL

-516 GRWPCGTPVIC
+516 ARWPCGTPVIC

-541 GVVVGDAPAT
+541 GVVVGDSPAT
-551 GPDSNLDSNRDFQR
+551 DPDSNLDSNLDANRDFQR
-565 WLVFGPDP
+565 WLLFGPDP

-625 RARQRALLVT
+625 RARQRVLLVT
-635 SRATGPS
+635 SRASDPS
-642 HSASIPAV
+642 HTASKQPAV

>member
-1 MIARPNS
+1 MNNR
-8 NQDPS
+8 
-13 PDPTSP
+13 
-19 YPTSPDSTSPDSSP
+19 P

-87 ALAAGELTCPLP
+87 ALAAGELACPLP

-155 LVDMAQAPPPAWP
+155 LVERAQAPPPAWP
-168 AAAGEPVADHSS
+168 VAAEETAPAAAIP
-180 ASKAAVTKGTLAA
+180 AA
-193 APPGTPLDDQQR
+193 APPAAPLDGQQR

-226 KTSTVAAMINAVQQ
+226 KTSTVAAMISAVQQ
-240 HCPQALIHLAAPTGK
+240 HCPQARIHLAAPTGK

-376 LRQWGSAEGPDGSP
+376 LRQWGNAEGPDGSP
-390 VPSGEPLLE
+390 VPGGEPLLE
-399 LLRPQLQRLGQGDNL
+399 LLHPQLQRLGQDDNL

-428 PEPVRQRLQQHRL
+428 PEPVRQRLQQHRI
-441 KLAELAQEAELARAA
+441 KLAELAQEA
-456 GTQGAKAQGAGDQ
+456 GSHG
-469 ANGNQQAAVQALL
+469 AAVQALL

-516 GRWPCGTPVIC
+516 ARWPCGTPVIC

-541 GVVVGDAPAT
+541 GVVVGDSPAT
-551 GPDSNLDSNRDFQR
+551 GFESSLDSNRDFQR

-625 RARQRALLVT
+625 RARQRVLLVT
-635 SRATGPS
+635 SRATGP
-642 HSASIPAV
+642 A

>member
-1 MIARPNS
+1 M
-8 NQDPS
+8 
-13 PDPTSP
+13 T
-19 YPTSPDSTSPDSSP
+19 SSP
-33 DRSPGTPGEG
+33 DATSPGLPIQA
-43 DDALPGQNPPW
+43 DDAAQTQDPAW
-54 LTALQES
+54 LTALQQS

-75 PLVSEAI
+75 PVVSEAI

-87 ALAAGELTCPLP
+87 ALAAGELDCPLP
-99 LSLQQ
+99 LAGQQ
-104 GQGLAQAD
+104 GQGTAGAD
-112 GPDSL
+112 GPDYL

-155 LVDMAQAPPPAWP
+155 LIERAQAPAPAWP
-168 AAAGEPVADHSS
+168 DAAEEPLADQPSADKAAAT
-180 ASKAAVTKGTLAA
+180 KATPAA
-193 APPGTPLDDQQR
+193 ATPAAPLDDQQR

-226 KTSTVAAMINAVQQ
+226 KTSTVAAMISAVQQ
-240 HCPQALIHLAAPTGK
+240 HCPQARIHLAAPTGK

-351 ALGDAAVHLETTYR
+351 ALGDAAVRLETTYR

-376 LRQWGSAEGPDGSP
+376 LRQWGGAEGPDGSTAP
-390 VPSGEPLLE
+390 AAETLLE
-399 LLRPQLQRLGQGDNL
+399 QLRPQLQNLREDDNL
-414 HWLEVPWTGWSASL
+414 QWLEVPWTGWSASL
-428 PEPVRQRLQQHRL
+428 PEPVQQRLQQHRL
-441 KLAELAQEAELARAA
+441 RLAELARAA
-456 GTQGAKAQGAGDQ
+456 ETHGAKTHGAETHRAETHRAETHGADDQ
-469 ANGNQQAAVQALL
+469 AAAVEALL

-502 TLHRLLLGDAAADP
+502 TLHRLLLGEAAADP
-516 GRWPCGTPVIC
+516 ARWPCGTPVIC

-551 GPDSNLDSNRDFQR
+551 DPDSNLDSNLDANRDFQR
-565 WLVFGPDP
+565 WLLFGPDP

-593 VHKAQGSEAEEV
+593 VHKAQGSEADEV

-625 RARQRALLVT
+625 RARQRVLLVT
-635 SRATGPS
+635 SRASDPS
-642 HSASIPAV
+642 HTTSKPAV

>member
-19 YPTSPDSTSPDSSP
+19 YPTSPDPTNPDS
-33 DRSPGTPGEG
+33 SPGTPGEG

-75 PLVSEAI
+75 PVVCEAI

-87 ALAAGELTCPLP
+87 ALAAGELACPLP

-112 GPDSL
+112 RPDSL

-130 SPLVLAGQRLA
+130 SPLVLEGQRLA

-155 LVDMAQAPPPAWP
+155 LVERAQAPPPAWP
-168 AAAGEPVADHSS
+168 VAAEETAPAAAIP
-180 ASKAAVTKGTLAA
+180 AA
-193 APPGTPLDDQQR
+193 APPAAPLDGQQR
-205 RAVAAVLAK
+205 RAVAAVLAR

-226 KTSTVAAMINAVQQ
+226 KTSTVAAMINAALQ
-240 HCPQALIHLAAPTGK
+240 HCPQARIHLAAPTGK
-255 AAARLGQASG
+255 AAARLGQATYG
-265 DRHPCST
+265 RHPCST

-338 AVLAALQRPAPRA
+338 AMLAALQRPAPRA
-351 ALGDAAVHLETTYR
+351 ALGETAVRLETTYR
-365 HAGAIAAVAAT
+365 HAGAIASVATT
-376 LRQWGSAEGPDGSP
+376 LRQWGGTDGPDAPTAPGAEG
-390 VPSGEPLLE
+390 LLE
-399 LLRPQLQRLGQGDNL
+399 LLRPQLECLGEGDNL
-414 HWLEVPWTGWSASL
+414 QWLEVPWIGWTPSL
-428 PEPVRQRLQQHRL
+428 PEPVRQRLRQHRL
-441 KLAELAQEAELARAA
+441 KLAELAQEAELAREA
-456 GTQGAKAQGAGDQ
+456 GTQGAKAQGAKAHGAGDQ

-502 TLHRLLLGDAAADP
+502 TLHRLLLGEAAADP
-516 GRWPCGTPVIC
+516 ARWPCGTPVIC

>member
-1 MIARPNS
+1 MTSRP
-8 NQDPS
+8 DAA
-13 PDPTSP
+13 
-19 YPTSPDSTSPDSSP
+19 
-33 DRSPGTPGEG
+33 SPGTPGEG
-43 DDALPGQNPPW
+43 DDALPGQNPAW

-75 PLVSEAI
+75 PVVNEAI

-87 ALAAGELTCPLP
+87 ALAAGELECPLP
-99 LSLQQ
+99 LAWQQ
-104 GQGLAQAD
+104 GQGTAGAD

-155 LVDMAQAPPPAWP
+155 LVGRAQAPPPAWP
-168 AAAGEPVADHSS
+168 AAAEEPVADQPSGG
-180 ASKAAVTKGTLAA
+180 KAAATKATLAA
-193 APPGTPLDDQQR
+193 APASAPLDDQQR
-205 RAVAAVLAK
+205 RAVTAVLAK

-240 HCPQALIHLAAPTGK
+240 HCPQARIHLAAPTGK
-255 AAARLGQASG
+255 AAARLGQATYG
-265 DRHPCST
+265 RQPCST
-272 LHRLLEQ
+272 LHRLLAQ

-320 CRLVLVGDPA
+320 CRLVLVGDSA

-351 ALGDAAVHLETTYR
+351 ALGETAVRLETTYR
-365 HAGAIAAVAAT
+365 HAGAIASVAAT
-376 LRQWGSAEGPDGSP
+376 LRQWGGADGPDAP
-390 VPSGEPLLE
+390 TAPDAEALLE
-399 LLRPQLQRLGQGDNL
+399 LLRPQLEHLGEGDNL
-414 HWLEVPWTGWSASL
+414 QWLEVPWTGWSASL

-441 KLAELAQEAELARAA
+441 KLAELAQEAELARVPR
-456 GTQGAKAQGAGDQ
+456 GPGAGDQ
-469 ANGNQQAAVQALL
+469 ANGNQEAALEALL

-502 TLHRLLLGDAAADP
+502 TLHRLLLGEAAADP
-516 GRWPCGTPVIC
+516 ARWPCGTPVIC

-541 GVVVGDAPAT
+541 GVVVGDSPAT
-551 GPDSNLDSNRDFQR
+551 GPDFSLDSNREFQR
-565 WLVFGPDP
+565 WLIFGPDP

-635 SRATGPS
+635 SRATGP
-642 HSASIPAV
+642 A

>member
-19 YPTSPDSTSPDSSP
+19 YPTSPDSTSPDPTNP
-33 DRSPGTPGEG
+33 DSSPGTPGEG

-155 LVDMAQAPPPAWP
+155 LVERAQAPPPAWP
-168 AAAGEPVADHSS
+168 VAAEETAPAAAIP
-180 ASKAAVTKGTLAA
+180 AA
-193 APPGTPLDDQQR
+193 APPAAPLDGQQR
-205 RAVAAVLAK
+205 RAVAAVLAR

-226 KTSTVAAMINAVQQ
+226 KTSTVAAMINAALQ
-240 HCPQALIHLAAPTGK
+240 HCPQARIHLAAPTGK
-255 AAARLGQASG
+255 AAARLGQATYG
-265 DRHPCST
+265 RHPCST

-351 ALGDAAVHLETTYR
+351 ALGETAVRLETTYR
-365 HAGAIAAVAAT
+365 HAGAIASVAAT
-376 LRQWGSAEGPDGSP
+376 LRQWGGTDGPDAPTAPGAEG
-390 VPSGEPLLE
+390 LLE
-399 LLRPQLQRLGQGDNL
+399 LLRPQLECLGEGDNL
-414 HWLEVPWTGWSASL
+414 QWLEVPWIGWTPSL
-428 PEPVRQRLQQHRL
+428 PEPVRQRLRQHRL
-441 KLAELAQEAELARAA
+441 KLAELAQEAELAREA
-456 GTQGAKAQGAGDQ
+456 GTQGAKAHGAGDQ

-502 TLHRLLLGDAAADP
+502 TLHRLLLGEAAADP
-516 GRWPCGTPVIC
+516 ARWPCGTPVIC

-551 GPDSNLDSNRDFQR
+551 GPDYNLDSNRDFQR

>member
-1 MIARPNS
+1 
-8 NQDPS
+8 
-13 PDPTSP
+13 
-19 YPTSPDSTSPDSSP
+19 
-33 DRSPGTPGEG
+33 
-43 DDALPGQNPPW
+43 
-54 LTALQES
+54 
-61 LVEALPRLYGVPAD
+61 VVC
-75 PLVSEAI
+75 EAI

-87 ALAAGELTCPLP
+87 ALAAGELECHLP

-112 GPDSL
+112 GSDSL

-155 LVDMAQAPPPAWP
+155 LVGRAQAPPPAWP
-168 AAAGEPVADHSS
+168 AAAEEPVADQPS
-180 ASKAAVTKGTLAA
+180 AGKAAATKATPAAA
-193 APPGTPLDDQQR
+193 APALAPLDDQQR

-226 KTSTVAAMINAVQQ
+226 KTSTVAAMISAVQEQ
-240 HCPQALIHLAAPTGK
+240 FPQARIHLAAPTGK

-279 RGDRFLRNRHHPLR
+279 RGDRFLRNRHNPLR

-308 LMAALLEALPAS
+308 LMAALLEALPAN

-338 AVLAALQRPAPRA
+338 AVLAALQRPAPRT
-351 ALGDAAVHLETTYR
+351 ALGDAAVRLETTYR
-365 HAGAIAAVAAT
+365 HAGAIATVAAT
-376 LRQWGSAEGPDGSP
+376 LRQWGSAEGPDAP
-390 VPSGEPLLE
+390 TVPGAEGLLE
-399 LLRPQLQRLGQGDNL
+399 LLRPQLECLGQDDNL

-441 KLAELAQEAELARAA
+441 KLAELAELAWLA
-456 GTQGAKAQGAGDQ
+456 GAQGAGAQ
-469 ANGNQQAAVQALL
+469 GAGAQEAGNQEPADRAAAVQALL

-496 GPWGVE
+496 GPWGVD

-516 GRWPCGTPVIC
+516 ARWPCGTPVIC

-541 GVVVGDAPAT
+541 GVVVGDSPAT
-551 GPDSNLDSNRDFQR
+551 GSESSLDSKLDTKRDFQR

-605 IVLVPPGEPRDPR
+605 IVLVPPGEPRDLR

-625 RARQRALLVT
+625 RARQRVLLVT
-635 SRATGPS
+635 GRVTG
-642 HSASIPAV
+642 AD

>member
-1 MIARPNS
+1 MT
-8 NQDPS
+8 NQ

-19 YPTSPDSTSPDSSP
+19 NPSPDPSPV
-33 DRSPGTPGEG
+33 TPVEV
-43 DDALPGQNPPW
+43 DDAAQTQNPAW
-54 LTALQES
+54 LSALQES

-75 PLVSEAI
+75 PMVSEAI

-87 ALAAGELTCPLP
+87 ALAAGELECPLS

-112 GPDSL
+112 RPDSL
-117 ARLQRSALVQASD
+117 ASLQRSALVQASD
-130 SPLVLAGQRLA
+130 SPLVLEDQRLA

-155 LVDMAQAPPPAWP
+155 LVERAQAPPPAWP
-168 AAAGEPVADHSS
+168 AAAGEPVA
-180 ASKAAVTKGTLAA
+180 KAAAAGEPAAGDSAADEPSAGEPAPAAGTLAA
-193 APPGTPLDDQQR
+193 ASPAAPLDDQQR
-205 RAVAAVLAK
+205 RAVGAVLAK

-240 HCPQALIHLAAPTGK
+240 NCPQARIHLAAPTGK
-255 AAARLGQASG
+255 AAARLGQATG

-308 LMAALLEALPAS
+308 LMAALLEALPTS

-351 ALGDAAVHLETTYR
+351 ALGDAAVRLETTYR
-365 HAGAIAAVAAT
+365 HAGSIAAVAAT
-376 LRQWGSAEGPDGSP
+376 LRQWAGAKGPDAP
-390 VPSGEPLLE
+390 TVPGAEALLE
-399 LLRPQLQRLGQGDNL
+399 LLRPQLERLGQGDNL

-441 KLAELAQEAELARAA
+441 RLAELARRVGAQEA
-456 GTQGAKAQGAGDQ
+456 GAQGAGDQ
-469 ANGNQQAAVQALL
+469 KAADQAAAVQALL

-516 GRWPCGTPVIC
+516 ARWPCGTPVIC

-551 GPDSNLDSNRDFQR
+551 SPNSNLDSNRDFQR
-565 WLVFGPDP
+565 WLVFGSDP

-635 SRATGPS
+635 SRATGP
-642 HSASIPAV
+642 A